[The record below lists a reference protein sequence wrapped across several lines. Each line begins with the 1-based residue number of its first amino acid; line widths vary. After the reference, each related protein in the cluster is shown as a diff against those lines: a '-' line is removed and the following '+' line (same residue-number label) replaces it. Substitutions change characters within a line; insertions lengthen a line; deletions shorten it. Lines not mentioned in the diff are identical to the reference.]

1 MAELVIDASI
11 LSALFLNEESSEE
24 IRDVVQSETT
34 LYAPSFWRFEVSNA
48 VWKTREIPLKTAK
61 DLIEIIWRFPVYT
74 NESEELA
81 VESLSIARKYEI
93 TFYDSFY
100 IAMAKL
106 SMIPLW
112 TTDKIQAKAADKAGV
127 SLWEK

>member
-1 MAELVIDASI
+1 VAELILDASV
-11 LSALFLNEESSEE
+11 LGALFLNEEEAEE
-24 IRDVVQSETT
+24 IHQVVKSHHIH
-34 LYAPSFWRFEVSNA
+34 APSFWRFEVSNA
-48 VWKTREIPLKTAK
+48 VWKKKEIPPEISK
-61 DLIEIIWRFPVYT
+61 DIIERIWRFPIYT
-74 NESEELA
+74 SESEELA

-106 SMIPLW
+106 SNMPLW

-127 SLWEK
+127 SLWVK